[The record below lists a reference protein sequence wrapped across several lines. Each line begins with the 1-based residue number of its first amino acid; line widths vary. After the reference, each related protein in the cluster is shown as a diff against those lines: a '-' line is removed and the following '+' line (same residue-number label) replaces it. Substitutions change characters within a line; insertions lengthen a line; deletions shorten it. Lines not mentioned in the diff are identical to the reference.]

1 LDAMEK
7 ASSISADLHYLA
19 SVGKKPAE
27 TQDASTNTN
36 PDECYTVL
44 KSYQD
49 RGIIGG
55 NEVSKVQENELV
67 TSVPASESSSSS
79 VILLPNMYLNLSFPT
94 ELNEKPLPSFLSD
107 APDLHNR
114 EYISVTDIED
124 RDILSKLPM
133 IPESA
138 EEIAAAQQNEKLEI
152 PSTSKLP
159 HAAASVTN
167 AVPPGVLQK
176 QG

>member
-7 ASSISADLHYLA
+7 ASTISADLHYLA

-36 PDECYTVL
+36 PVL
-44 KSYQD
+44 ESYQD
-49 RGIIGG
+49 HGISGSG
-55 NEVSKVQENELV
+55 NEVSKVQKNELV

-79 VILLPNMYLNLSFPT
+79 ATLPPDMYLNPSFPT
-94 ELNEKPLPSFLSD
+94 EMKEKPLPSFLSD
-107 APDLHNR
+107 APDLHKR
-114 EYISVTDIED
+114 EYISVIDIED
-124 RDILSKLPM
+124 SDILNNFPM

-138 EEIAAAQQNEKLEI
+138 EELVAAQQNEKFEI
-152 PSTSKLP
+152 PSTATLN
-159 HAAASVTN
+159 HTAASVTS
-167 AVPPGVLQK
+167 AIPPEVLQK

>member
-7 ASSISADLHYLA
+7 ASTVSADLHYLA

-36 PDECYTVL
+36 PVL
-44 KSYQD
+44 ESYQD
-49 RGIIGG
+49 HGIGGSG
-55 NEVSKVQENELV
+55 NEVSKVQKNELV
-67 TSVPASESSSSS
+67 TSVPVSESSNSS
-79 VILLPNMYLNLSFPT
+79 VIPPPDMYLNLSFPT
-94 ELNEKPLPSFLSD
+94 EMKEKPLPSFLSD
-107 APDLHNR
+107 APDLHKQ
-114 EYISVTDIED
+114 EYISVIDIED
-124 RDILSKLPM
+124 SDILNNLPT

-152 PSTSKLP
+152 PSTAKL
-159 HAAASVTN
+159 HHTAASIPN
-167 AVPPGVLQK
+167 AIPPEALQK

>member
-7 ASSISADLHYLA
+7 ASTISADLHYLA

-36 PDECYTVL
+36 PVL
-44 KSYQD
+44 ESYQHHEISGSRND
-49 RGIIGG
+49 
-55 NEVSKVQENELV
+55 VSKVQENELV

-79 VILLPNMYLNLSFPT
+79 AVLLPDIYLNLSFPT
-94 ELNEKPLPSFLSD
+94 EMKEKSLPSFLSD
-107 APDLHNR
+107 APDLHKR
-114 EYISVTDIED
+114 EYISVIDIED
-124 RDILSKLPM
+124 SDILNNLPM

-138 EEIAAAQQNEKLEI
+138 EEIAAVQQNEKLEI
-152 PSTSKLP
+152 PSTAKLH

-167 AVPPGVLQK
+167 AIPPEALQK

>member
-1 LDAMEK
+1 LILDAMEK
-7 ASSISADLHYLA
+7 ASTLSADLHYLA

-27 TQDASTNTN
+27 TQDASTNTT
-36 PDECYTVL
+36 PVL

-49 RGIIGG
+49 HGISGG
-55 NEVSKVQENELV
+55 NEVSEVQKNELV
-67 TSVPASESSSSS
+67 TSVPASESSKSSA
-79 VILLPNMYLNLSFPT
+79 ILLPNMYLNLSLPS
-94 ELNEKPLPSFLSD
+94 EVNEKPLPSFPSD

-124 RDILSKLPM
+124 SDILSNLPM

-152 PSTSKLP
+152 PSTAKL
-159 HAAASVTN
+159 HHTAASVTN
-167 AVPPGVLQK
+167 AVPPEALQK